1 MKRVILAFELLAAV
15 AAGCVF
21 SIMTEKNTTDL
32 LIGMT
37 GEIEQAFDNE
47 EYDRALELTGEF
59 TQEFTRRTRHFTF
72 FMRHSD
78 ITKIEENVIM
88 LPILLEAGDHEHF
101 PAELARCRNQLDK
114 LGDLELPTF
123 DNIL

>member
-1 MKRVILAFELLAAV
+1 MKRVILAFVLLAAV

-59 TQEFTRRTRHFTF
+59 TQEFTKRTRHFTF

>member
-1 MKRVILAFELLAAV
+1 MKRVILAFVLLAAV

>member
-1 MKRVILAFELLAAV
+1 MKRVLLAFALLAAV
-15 AAGCVF
+15 AAGCVL
-21 SIMTEKNTTDL
+21 SIMTEKRTTDL
-32 LIGMT
+32 LI
-37 GEIEQAFDNE
+37 EEAFDAE
-47 EYDRALELTGEF
+47 EFDRALTLTEEF
-59 TQEFTRRTRHFTF
+59 TEEFTKRTKHFTF

-78 ITKIEENVIM
+78 VSKIEENVIT

-114 LGDLELPTF
+114 LGELELPSF

>member
-1 MKRVILAFELLAAV
+1 MKRVILAFVLLAAV

-59 TQEFTRRTRHFTF
+59 TQEFTKRTQHFTF

>member
-1 MKRVILAFELLAAV
+1 MKRVILAFVLLAAV

-88 LPILLEAGDHEHF
+88 LHILLEAGDHEHF

>member
-1 MKRVILAFELLAAV
+1 MKRVLLAFALLAAV
-15 AAGCVF
+15 AAGCVL
-21 SIMTEKNTTDL
+21 SIMTEKRTTDL
-32 LIGMT
+32 LIDMT
-37 GEIEQAFDNE
+37 NRIEEAFDAE
-47 EYDRALELTGEF
+47 EFDRALTLTEEF
-59 TQEFTRRTRHFTF
+59 TEEFTKRTKHFTF

-78 ITKIEENVIM
+78 VSKIIT

-114 LGDLELPTF
+114 LGELELPSF

>member
-1 MKRVILAFELLAAV
+1 MKRVILAFALLAVV

-21 SIMTEKNTTDL
+21 SIVTETKTTDRLVGMTE
-32 LIGMT
+32 
-37 GEIEQAFDNE
+37 EIERAFDDE
-47 EYDRALELTGEF
+47 DFSRALELTEEF
-59 TQEFTRRTRHFTF
+59 TQEFTKRTRHFAF

-101 PAELARCRNQLDK
+101 PAELARCRNQIEK

>member
-1 MKRVILAFELLAAV
+1 MKRMILAFVLLILV
-15 AAGCVF
+15 AAGCVL
-21 SIMTEKNTTDL
+21 SIVTEKQTTDY
-32 LIGMT
+32 LIEMT
-37 GEIEQAFDNE
+37 DKIEEAFQDE
-47 EYDRALELTGEF
+47 DFEKALTLTEKFAEEF
-59 TQEFTRRTRHFTF
+59 TKRTKHFTF

-78 ITKIEENVIM
+78 VSKIEENVIT

-114 LGDLELPTF
+114 LGELELPTP

>member
-1 MKRVILAFELLAAV
+1 MKRVILAFVLLAAV

-21 SIMTEKNTTDL
+21 TIMTEKNTTDL

>member
-1 MKRVILAFELLAAV
+1 MKRVLLAFALLTAV
-15 AAGCVF
+15 AAGCVL
-21 SIMTEKNTTDL
+21 SIMTEKRTTDL
-32 LIGMT
+32 LIDMT
-37 GEIEQAFDNE
+37 DRIEEAFDAE
-47 EYDRALELTGEF
+47 EFDRALTLTEEF
-59 TQEFTRRTRHFTF
+59 TEEFTKRTKHFTF

-78 ITKIEENVIM
+78 VSKIEENVIT

-114 LGDLELPTF
+114 LGELELPSF